1 MFGQT
6 MPCFPC
12 SSNGLYM
19 LYFLRCFPKEMAV
32 TKIIDS
38 LENLCVVQGFLEVV
52 KPYTGS
58 VPFVLQTFFR
68 KSSKKF
74 GTYSL
79 PAEVVP
85 VCTKLPFCQIHCTN
99 HKSFVK
105 SLLFIILY
113 QFETRNI
120 VLIKVDLWGSWHQD
134 SGSPLHG
141 IASSVSSSAQTSPCT
156 GPAALLRK
164 RCHWDQHPG
173 CVWVR
178 VSVCPRVYVRYYC
191 FTQEQRRYIIQC
203 SSIKQNS
210 FWLKSK

>member
-1 MFGQT
+1 
-6 MPCFPC
+6 
-12 SSNGLYM
+12 
-19 LYFLRCFPKEMAV
+19 MAV

-38 LENLCVVQGFLEVV
+38 LENLGVVQGFLEVV

-74 GTYSL
+74 GTYCL

-141 IASSVSSSAQTSPCT
+141 IA
-156 GPAALLRK
+156 AALLRK

-173 CVWVR
+173 CMWVR

-191 FTQEQRRYIIQC
+191 FTQEQRRYIVQC